1 MKTSR
6 REFIEYSIKMSAAAM
21 LSGLVGTGR
30 AFGRSGA
37 RSHPNIL
44 LLMVDQ

>member
-1 MKTSR
+1 MKTSC
-6 REFIEYSIKMSAAAM
+6 REFIEYSIKMSAAAI
-21 LSGLVGTGR
+21 LRGLVGTGR

-37 RSHPNIL
+37 RSNPNIL